1 MEETERLQQWANVFD
16 RFCLFV
22 CCSVMA
28 IWKQLPVHCSFHLS
42 CVERFR
48 FTALRPP
55 VLTTL
60 VMSCRGIDPSI
71 FGVESLASQ
80 YWHLRKIKVLIP
92 DLVSAIQTQIGLRQ
106 ISFQEISALW
116 NSSFLWSGKSTIM
129 TFQAKAKA
137 FRYHG
142 DQVTWSDMESK
153 SKYST
158 SMMNSAWACCYVH
171 GRSLHITSHSQMCP
185 KCPGFPVKSYV
196 WFNVTIYSVMK
207 SNMQDNISMQYQNK
221 AYILYPRENT

>member
-1 MEETERLQQWANVFD
+1 MEETERLQQWATFLIVFVYLSAD
-16 RFCLFV
+16 V

-28 IWKQLPVHCSFHLS
+28 IWKQLPVHCSFRLS

-48 FTALRPP
+48 FTALPPP

-106 ISFQEISALW
+106 NVHSKKFLPCGTRRSFGLANLPSWPFKPRLRHSDTMVIKW
-116 NSSFLWSGKSTIM
+116 
-129 TFQAKAKA
+129 
-137 FRYHG
+137 HG
-142 DQVTWSDMESK
+142 VTWRAK
-153 SKYST
+153 VST
-158 SMMNSAWACCYVH
+158 AHPWWTPPGPAAMSMV
-171 GRSLHITSHSQMCP
+171 GRYTSLATTTRCVQNVQDSQPNHM
-185 KCPGFPVKSYV
+185 Y
-196 WFNVTIYSVMK
+196 
-207 SNMQDNISMQYQNK
+207 DSM
-221 AYILYPRENT
+221 